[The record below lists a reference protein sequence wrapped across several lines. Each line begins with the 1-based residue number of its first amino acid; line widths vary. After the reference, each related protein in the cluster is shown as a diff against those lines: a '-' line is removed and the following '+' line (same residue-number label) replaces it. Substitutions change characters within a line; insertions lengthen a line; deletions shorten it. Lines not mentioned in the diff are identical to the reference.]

1 MSPIPVA
8 AFGRTG
14 HMSKRTLFG
23 AAAFSNVTQAEADR
37 TMELVLRHGLNHID
51 TAASYGDA
59 ELRLGPWLARM
70 RSRFFLATKTGERS
84 YMGAHDQIRRSLDR
98 MRVESVDLI
107 QLHNL
112 VDEAEWETALSDDGA
127 LKAAIEAREEGL
139 VRYIGVTGHGLQAP
153 VMHHRSLERYDFDTV
168 LLPYNYVLMQN
179 PHYARDFEALAALC
193 TERNVAMQ
201 TIKSLTR
208 RPWPEDAERFSA
220 TWYEPYSEQAD
231 IDLAVSWVLG
241 DPRVFLNT
249 SGDIHILPKLLEAAE
264 RFGARPD
271 ESTMVDLVARQG
283 AKPLF
288 TS

>member
-1 MSPIPVA
+1 
-8 AFGRTG
+8 
-14 HMSKRTLFG
+14 MSKRTLFG